1 MSIATHS
8 PSDKVATTAARQ
20 ALLLLLAELEAREAI
35 DNAGA
40 DAAYSPGAVQAVVD
54 LRSPRPSPWSAP
66 DWADAARCL

>member
-35 DNAGA
+35 DN
-40 DAAYSPGAVQAVVD
+40 VD